1 MAKVKY
7 IDHDGSAE
15 EVEAFGVKFKDGKET
30 TVSDDIAI
38 RLMGN
43 RYFESVAPKAAE
55 PALDTLEAV
64 HRGRG
69 VYAVVKGN
77 EVLKEGLSKE
87 DAEAFNVL
95 SDADKAAELAKPAPA
110 KPAPE
115 TEKTAEEQ
123 KSADTTEET
132 GEQSANPA
140 EQQTA

>member
-30 TVSDDIAI
+30 TVSDDVAI

-43 RYFESVAPKAAE
+43 RYFESVAPTAIE
-55 PALDTLEAV
+55 PAPDTLEAV

-77 EVLKEGLSKE
+77 DVLKEGLSKE
-87 DAEAFNVL
+87 DAEAFNAL

-115 TEKTAEEQ
+115 PEKAAEEQ
-123 KSADTTEET
+123 KSADTAEET
-132 GEQSANPA
+132 GEKPANPA